1 VDKEYLS
8 KIFSLIIPIFSMKDK
23 VAVITGSS
31 KGIGKAIAVALAK
44 SSEYTG
50 IVTNARRQDEAEVVS
65 HEIRNLG
72 VNLLRFKRIFQ
83 RKMIA

>member
-1 VDKEYLS
+1 VHKEHLS

-44 SSEYTG
+44 SNEYTG

-65 HEIRNLG
+65 HEIRNLA
-72 VNLLRFKRIFQ
+72 
-83 RKMIA
+83 RKSKFRL